1 MAGSNTAP
9 SGRSQKMSVAK
20 GWDTDKWVAVLV
32 LASLALLISIRLGF
46 RGVNVMGLRA
56 SVS

>member
-9 SGRSQKMSVAK
+9 SGRNQKMSVTK
-20 GWDTDKWVAVLV
+20 GWDTDKWVAILV

>member
-9 SGRSQKMSVAK
+9 SGRNKKMSVSR
-20 GWDTDKWVAVLV
+20 GLDTEKWVAILV
-32 LASLALLISIRLGF
+32 LGSLALLIGIRLGF
-46 RGVNVMGLRA
+46 RGVSFMGVSA